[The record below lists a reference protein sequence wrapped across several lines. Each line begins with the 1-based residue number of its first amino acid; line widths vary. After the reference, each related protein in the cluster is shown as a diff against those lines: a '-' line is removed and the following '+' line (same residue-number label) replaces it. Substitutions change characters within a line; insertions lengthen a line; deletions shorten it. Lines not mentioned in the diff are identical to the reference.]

1 MIAVSLF
8 LTLCEI
14 KFFYISDFILLDS
27 QKSKILLRTICKR
40 PYKLDAK
47 RVNPVSRP
55 TMINKNMSKRSLKL
69 PEIKAK
75 GRR

>member
-1 MIAVSLF
+1 M
-8 LTLCEI
+8 
-14 KFFYISDFILLDS
+14 LLDS
-27 QKSKILLRTICKR
+27 QKIKILQRTNCKR